1 MLKIRLRYIGFITMI
16 QPIENKSVHMHTEKR
31 F

>member
-1 MLKIRLRYIGFITMI
+1 MLKIRLRYIGFITLI
-16 QPIENKSVHMHTEKR
+16 QPIDNKNVHMYTEKS